1 MNDLRSLRKDVSYI
15 NKLNKI
21 EVLRLIRVSGEIS
34 RADIVKKNQT

>member
-34 RADIVKKNQT
+34 RLQTKSP